1 MLFDIEVNTNNRP
14 LTYIEDDI
22 QYPVIRPNSMIHGRE
37 KTVLEEN
44 PEDEDESDWKKRQR
58 YIKRSKDLTWRWQR
72 EYLTALR
79 GKHSVKHKS
88 SDITIKVGELVM
100 VKEEDKRRRTWKIGR
115 IDYPFLGKNG
125 VITGIQIKAP
135 KLFLERQVRL
145 LCSLELYCDN
155 IIDDSKQA

>member
-1 MLFDIEVNTNNRP
+1 MGEKNPSWRKTLKMKMKAT
-14 LTYIEDDI
+14 
-22 QYPVIRPNSMIHGRE
+22 GRNDNV
-37 KTVLEEN
+37 TSRGPRVG
-44 PEDEDESDWKKRQR
+44 DG
-58 YIKRSKDLTWRWQR
+58 RWQR

-115 IDYPFLGKNG
+115 ID
-125 VITGIQIKAP
+125 VITGVQIKAP

-155 IIDDSKQA
+155 IIDDSNQA